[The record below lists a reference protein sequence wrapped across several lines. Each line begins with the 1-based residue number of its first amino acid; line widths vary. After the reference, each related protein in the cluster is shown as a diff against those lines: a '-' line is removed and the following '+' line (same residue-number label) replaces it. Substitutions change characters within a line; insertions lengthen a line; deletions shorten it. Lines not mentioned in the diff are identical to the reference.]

1 MKINKITVYLLTL
14 LIIIILA
21 MTVIIFNYTRLDKIE
36 IKEKVNETPKIE
48 SNVKEEKEKI
58 TTKKR
63 EELDIV
69 YEYMIN
75 EKEEIAAC
83 ASDYAMGKI
92 ALQMYKSSDSGKT
105 FKLVTEN
112 FIEVNAKAEYVFL
125 NENIC
130 FISNPLNGGDNAE
143 LIMTK
148 DGGKTFN
155 VVTFEAQKLE
165 EDNGVKLE
173 WEDVYDYYELP
184 IVDKNI
190 ITVYVSEGA
199 DCDYKGGN
207 TAAKYVSTDM
217 GNTFIFKEIVQRE
230 KTE

>member
-21 MTVIIFNYTRLDKIE
+21 ITVVIFNYTRLDKIE

-48 SNVKEEKEKI
+48 SNVKENI

-69 YEYMIN
+69 HEYMIN

-92 ALQMYKSSDSGKT
+92 ALQMYKSSDGGKT

-173 WEDVYDYYELP
+173 WEEVYDYYELP

-217 GNTFIFKEIVQRE
+217 GNTFTFKEIVQRE

>member
-1 MKINKITVYLLTL
+1 MKINRITVYLLTL

-21 MTVIIFNYTRLDKIE
+21 ITVVIFNYTRLEKIE
-36 IKEKVNETPKIE
+36 IKEKVNKTPKIE
-48 SNVKEEKEKI
+48 SNVKEKI

-69 YEYMIN
+69 YEYIIN
-75 EKEEIAAC
+75 ENEEIAAC

-130 FISNPLNGGDNAE
+130 FISNPLNGRDNAE

-155 VVTFEAQKLE
+155 VVTFEAQELE

-173 WEDVYDYYELP
+173 WSDVYDYYELP

-217 GNTFIFKEIVQRE
+217 GNTLTFKEIVQRE
-230 KTE
+230 KAE